1 MNTNNCN
8 NESNSLKFYI
18 LIAIFIFCVSGS
30 VIPTV
35 AVSGGWHHGG
45 YGLHGGHGGH
55 FGGHGGHFGGLH
67 FGGGHRHFG
76 NYNSGYGGGYR
87 YSYQPSYNY
96 YPRSYSFTPR
106 YSSPR
111 AYTSYSPRRYVPST
125 TYISRNVDP
134 NPYSSNA
141 NLYNTNNNNSTG
153 TRYIEKGAG
162 NNVTDNLGWQL
173 LAQNNAKEALGVFAG
188 QAGRHQEDGVPKV
201 GFALS
206 TAMQGDLD
214 RAVWAMRR
222 AFSIDPN
229 SLHYINIEQR
239 LRVSIDKLIAEFNLR
254 LHNSDENRYSDAAF
268 MVAALNYLIHN
279 DDAARIAIEE
289 AVVKAG
295 DSSQSAL
302 NLHNLVKQ

>member
-8 NESNSLKFYI
+8 NESNNLKFYI
-18 LIAIFIFCVSGS
+18 RIVILIICMGGLAV
-30 VIPTV
+30 PTV
-35 AVSGGWHHGG
+35 AVSGGWHYGGHGV
-45 YGLHGGHGGH
+45 HGGH
-55 FGGHGGHFGGLH
+55 FGGHMH

-76 NYNSGYGGGYR
+76 NYNRGYEGGYR
-87 YSYQPSYNY
+87 YSYRPSYNY
-96 YPRSYSFTPR
+96 YPRSYSFTPG

-111 AYTSYSPRRYVPST
+111 AYTDYSPRSAPST
-125 TYISRNVDP
+125 TYINRNVGP

-141 NLYNTNNNNSTG
+141 NIYNNYNSDSTG
-153 TRYIEKGAG
+153 TRYIEKGAE
-162 NNVTDNLGWQL
+162 NNVTGDLGWQL
-173 LAQNNAKEALGVFAG
+173 LAQNNSKEALGVFAG

-229 SLHYINIEQR
+229 SLHYVNIEQS
-239 LRVSIDKLIAEFNLR
+239 LRVSIGNLIAEFNLR
-254 LHNSDENRYSDAAF
+254 LRNSGGNRYSDAAF

-279 DDAARIAIEE
+279 DEAARIAIEE
-289 AVVKAG
+289 AVDKAG

-302 NLHNLVKQ
+302 NLRNLVKQ

>member
-8 NESNSLKFYI
+8 SENNHLKFYI
-18 LIAIFIFCVSGS
+18 RIVIFIICMSGL
-30 VIPTV
+30 VVPTV
-35 AVSGGWHHGG
+35 AVSGGWHYGGHGV
-45 YGLHGGHGGH
+45 HGGH
-55 FGGHGGHFGGLH
+55 FGGHVHFGGN
-67 FGGGHRHFG
+67 HRHFG
-76 NYNSGYGGGYR
+76 NYNRGYGGGYR
-87 YSYQPSYNY
+87 YSYQPGYNY
-96 YPRSYSFTPR
+96 YPRSYSFTSR

-111 AYTSYSPRRYVPST
+111 AYTGYSPRNTPPT
-125 TYISRNVDP
+125 TYINRNVGP

-141 NLYNTNNNNSTG
+141 NLYNNYNSDSTE

-162 NNVTDNLGWQL
+162 NNVTGNLGWQL
-173 LAQNNAKEALGVFAG
+173 LAQNNAREALGVFAG

-229 SLHYINIEQR
+229 SLHYVNIEQS
-239 LRVSIDKLIAEFNLR
+239 LRVSIDNLIAEFNLR
-254 LHNSDENRYSDAAF
+254 LRNSDGNRYSDAAF

-279 DDAARIAIEE
+279 DEAARIAIEE
-289 AVVKAG
+289 AVDKAG

-302 NLHNLVKQ
+302 NLRNLVKQ

>member
-1 MNTNNCN
+1 MDTNSCN
-8 NESNSLKFYI
+8 NESNNLKFYMLIVI
-18 LIAIFIFCVSGS
+18 LIICMGGLAV
-30 VIPTV
+30 PTV

-45 YGLHGGHGGH
+45 HGVHGGH
-55 FGGHGGHFGGLH
+55 FGGHVHFGGS
-67 FGGGHRHFG
+67 HRHFG
-76 NYNSGYGGGYR
+76 NYNRGYGGGYR
-87 YSYQPSYNY
+87 YSYQPNYNY
-96 YPRSYSFTPR
+96 YPRSYSFTSG

-111 AYTSYSPRRYVPST
+111 AYTGYSPRKYSPPI
-125 TYISRNVDP
+125 TYISRYVDS

-141 NLYNTNNNNSTG
+141 NLYNTYNSNSTE

-229 SLHYINIEQR
+229 SLHYVNIEQS
-239 LRVSIDKLIAEFNLR
+239 LRVSIDNLIAEFNLR
-254 LHNSDENRYSDAAF
+254 LRNSDGNRYSDAAF

-279 DDAARIAIEE
+279 DEAARIAIEE
-289 AVVKAG
+289 AVGKAG

-302 NLHNLVKQ
+302 NLRNLVKQ

>member
-1 MNTNNCN
+1 MNTISCD
-8 NESNSLKFYI
+8 NESNNLKFYI
-18 LIAIFIFCVSGS
+18 RIVILIICMGGLAV
-30 VIPTV
+30 PTV

-45 YGLHGGHGGH
+45 HGLHGGHGVHGGH
-55 FGGHGGHFGGLH
+55 FGGHVHFGGS
-67 FGGGHRHFG
+67 HRHFG
-76 NYNSGYGGGYR
+76 NYNRGYGGGYR
-87 YSYQPSYNY
+87 YSYQPGYNY
-96 YPRSYSFTPR
+96 YPRSYSFTSG

-111 AYTSYSPRRYVPST
+111 AYTGYSPRNTPSA
-125 TYISRNVDP
+125 TYINRNVGP
-134 NPYSSNA
+134 NPYSNNA
-141 NLYNTNNNNSTG
+141 NLYNTYNSDSTG

-162 NNVTDNLGWQL
+162 NNVTGNLGWQL

-188 QAGRHQEDGVPKV
+188 QAGRHQEDEVPKV

-229 SLHYINIEQR
+229 SLHYVNIEQS
-239 LRVSIDKLIAEFNLR
+239 LRVSIDNLITEFNLR
-254 LHNSDENRYSDAAF
+254 LRNSDGNRYSDAAF

-279 DDAARIAIEE
+279 DEAARIAIQE
-289 AVVKAG
+289 AVDKAG

-302 NLHNLVKQ
+302 NLRNLVKQ

>member
-1 MNTNNCN
+1 MNTNSCDNKSN
-8 NESNSLKFYI
+8 NLKFYI
-18 LIAIFIFCVSGS
+18 RIVILIICMGGLAV
-30 VIPTV
+30 PTV

-45 YGLHGGHGGH
+45 HGVHGGH
-55 FGGHGGHFGGLH
+55 FGGHVHFGGS
-67 FGGGHRHFG
+67 HRHFG
-76 NYNSGYGGGYR
+76 NYNRGYGGGCR

-96 YPRSYSFTPR
+96 YPRSYSFTSR

-111 AYTSYSPRRYVPST
+111 VYTGYSPRNAPST
-125 TYISRNVDP
+125 TYINRNVGP
-134 NPYSSNA
+134 NPYSSNT
-141 NLYNTNNNNSTG
+141 NLYNTYNSNSTE

-162 NNVTDNLGWQL
+162 NNVTGNLGWQL
-173 LAQNNAKEALGVFAG
+173 LAQNNAKVALGVFAG

-229 SLHYINIEQR
+229 SLHYVNIEQS
-239 LRVSIDKLIAEFNLR
+239 LRVSIDNLIAEFNLR
-254 LHNSDENRYSDAAF
+254 LRNSDGNRYSDAAF

-279 DDAARIAIEE
+279 DEAARVAIEE
-289 AVVKAG
+289 AVGKAG

-302 NLHNLVKQ
+302 NLRNLVKQ